1 MINQGSDVPDNTIAI
16 FIHPESNLSFED
28 LSELVYQ
35 PSKKRSWFTPHFY
48 RCLPLSIANQ
58 YGFVFTLPF
67 DIELTWDGTESLEGL
82 TIVSSE
88 KNNLFNVGSQFGSG
102 IVTITTPFFIKTP
115 KNVNIMTINP
125 PNYILPNITV
135 LNGVVETD
143 NLRGNFTFNIKMQIP
158 GITTT
163 LRKGMPISGII
174 PIPRYFSDGFSLIDA
189 SDIFTPQEMSEEF
202 EAYKIHSELR
212 LETNIEAQS
221 ENKYTPDRLYMR
233 GLDVYGNQFPDH
245 QV

>member
-82 TIVSSE
+82 TIVASE
-88 KNNLFNVGSQFGSG
+88 ENNLL
-102 IVTITTPFFIKTP
+102 
-115 KNVNIMTINP
+115 M
-125 PNYILPNITV
+125 
-135 LNGVVETD
+135 
-143 NLRGNFTFNIKMQIP
+143 
-158 GITTT
+158 
-163 LRKGMPISGII
+163 
-174 PIPRYFSDGFSLIDA
+174 
-189 SDIFTPQEMSEEF
+189 
-202 EAYKIHSELR
+202 
-212 LETNIEAQS
+212 
-221 ENKYTPDRLYMR
+221 
-233 GLDVYGNQFPDH
+233 
-245 QV
+245 